1 MTLLHG
7 FISTEYFYDDVHFPR
22 GFKRT
27 GDFSIAEAELL
38 TEIGKRLLMLEQ
50 GLCKPETE
58 VEEQFV
64 RMCDEHTEGQT
75 KVELLWKKYKKLS
88 LPKSFHCLNS
98 RSVHVLNHRF
108 VA

>member
-7 FISTEYFYDDVHFPR
+7 FISTEEFYDDVHFPR

-27 GDFSIAEAELL
+27 GDFNIAEAELL
-38 TEIGKRLLMLEQ
+38 TAVGKRLSMLEQ
-50 GLCKPETE
+50 GLSKPETE

-64 RMCDEHTEGQT
+64 HMCSAQLAGQT
-75 KVELLWKKYKKLS
+75 KVELLWKKYKTLS
-88 LPKSFHCLNS
+88 QPKSFHCLNS
-98 RSVHVLNHRF
+98 RSTHFSHERF